1 MTKKVT
7 HRHFT
12 DQFLW
17 TVIVV
22 VLLAFI
28 ALWIYQKTMKPG
40 TSKPTSTENQAMVAD
55 NLKTANQEALE
66 NIDLTLSEVPP
77 LTSTDHLLGPIEA
90 PAQLIIYTD
99 FSDPLAA
106 QFVPIIKELKSK
118 FNDDLVVAWRQH
130 PLTNNPLANEA
141 AVAIECAAKQG
152 KFFDYAERIATISAQ
167 EQILPEWSAL
177 ASELN
182 LKVDDFN
189 NCLTKPEVQATIDHW
204 SAEAEALGAIGVP
217 TSFLNKKLLTGVYP
231 LEDFTAS
238 DGQVKSGL
246 VALVQEAIKANQGVV
261 Q

>member
-7 HRHFT
+7 RRHFT

-99 FSDPLAA
+99 FRIYNTKSNNKNKKDVKINIKFKPDDNRDSSLVDIKIYCGNVKLNKVLQFNKGKHFVIETTNYSKSLNSYDKVEIPLALITT
-106 QFVPIIKELKSK
+106 VKEFITLFANDISK
-118 FNDDLVVAWRQH
+118 KDMEHLSKA
-130 PLTNNPLANEA
+130 
-141 AVAIECAAKQG
+141 
-152 KFFDYAERIATISAQ
+152 
-167 EQILPEWSAL
+167 
-177 ASELN
+177 
-182 LKVDDFN
+182 FN
-189 NCLTKPEVQATIDHW
+189 NERLIMMVDNFKDSTNI
-204 SAEAEALGAIGVP
+204 LM
-217 TSFLNKKLLTGVYP
+217 Y
-231 LEDFTAS
+231 
-238 DGQVKSGL
+238 
-246 VALVQEAIKANQGVV
+246 IK
-261 Q
+261 